1 VTSQPAVRHSI
12 ASEHHRAPLR
22 MARGDSSGFTLIEL
36 VISMALLLIVM
47 SLLPSILSTTT
58 TATSSERAVAAGAAQ
73 AELAM
78 QNLDTQVASASQLC
92 LPTQLTAPT
101 SGTPLTAGSG
111 FALRIE
117 QVTSAST
124 STWRWEQWE
133 VNKTSGLLQEESY
146 TPGAAGRG
154 WVTVASGI
162 SNSTVPPFTSTPTPG
177 LPQELSIDLQV
188 KEHPG
193 RLSQTLEFRSA
204 VSAFTMASQSLPTT
218 PACTTT
224 SAAPTS

>member
-1 VTSQPAVRHSI
+1 VTSQPVARRNI
-12 ASEHHRAPLR
+12 AREHHGAPR
-22 MARGDSSGFTLIEL
+22 RKAGGDSSGFTLIEL
-36 VISMALLLIVM
+36 VVSMTLVLVVV

-58 TATSSERAVAAGAAQ
+58 TATSSAQSVVAGAAQ

-78 QNLDTQVASASQLC
+78 QNLDTQVASASQMC
-92 LPTQLTAPT
+92 LPTQLTAPQ
-101 SGTPLTAGSG
+101 SGTPLTAASG

-133 VNKTSGLLQEESY
+133 VNTTSGLLQEDKY
-146 TPGAAGRG
+146 TPGAAGGG
-154 WVTVASGI
+154 WVTVATGI
-162 SNSTVPPFTSTPTPG
+162 SNSTVTPFTSSPNPG

-193 RLSQTLEFRSA
+193 RLSQTLEIRSA
-204 VSAFTMASQSLPTT
+204 VSAFSMANQSLPTT
-218 PACTTT
+218 PACATT

>member
-1 VTSQPAVRHSI
+1 MTSQPAVRRRV
-12 ASEHHRAPLR
+12 ANEHHRASHHN
-22 MARGDSSGFTLIEL
+22 AGGDSSGFTLIE
-36 VISMALLLIVM
+36 VVVSMTLLLIVV
-47 SLLPSILSTTT
+47 SLLPSILATTT
-58 TATSSERAVAAGAAQ
+58 TATSSARAVVTGAAQ

-78 QNLDTQVASASQLC
+78 QNLGTQVASASQFTS
-92 LPTQLTAPT
+92 PA
-101 SGTPLTAGSG
+101 SGTPQTAASG

-124 STWRWEQWE
+124 STWRWEQWQ
-133 VNKTSGLLQEESY
+133 VNTTSGLLQEDRY
-146 TPGAAGRG
+146 TPGTAGGG
-154 WVTVASGI
+154 WVTVATGI
-162 SNSTVPPFTSTPTPG
+162 SNSTVTPFTSTPNPG

-193 RLSQTLEFRSA
+193 RLSQTLEIRSA
-204 VSAFTMASQSLPTT
+204 VSAFSMASSSLPTT